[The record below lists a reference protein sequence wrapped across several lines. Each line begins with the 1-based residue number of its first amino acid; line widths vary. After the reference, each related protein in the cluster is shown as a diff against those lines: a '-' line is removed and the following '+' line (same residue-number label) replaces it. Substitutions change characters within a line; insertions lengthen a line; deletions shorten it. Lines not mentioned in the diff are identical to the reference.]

1 MPKLSLDVGR
11 FKTFRYLVEERLRIQ
26 AKHDAGLPRPWTK
39 DPLLDRYSWCNVF
52 RDDDKTSVVIQN
64 RALVARRKGGRP
76 AALAELMLCRSINRV
91 DSLEDLPVA
100 EWRDWSKAR
109 LTKYIGDRKINV
121 AAYKIHSPA
130 GLHNIPGIAALGID
144 RAVTAPEVTRELIKL
159 NELEAV
165 HSALCIRPGFRE
177 YQVALDLV
185 AISFFPQSIDMSW
198 VWVGPGAVRGSLLLL
213 GAEAALIAQQSD
225 VGYSSRD
232 QATAL
237 TVIHEV
243 TRRMERSWPA
253 DRRPYNVHVTE
264 TMLCEY
270 DKYERKTT
278 GKKGGRLYRGGI
290 SAVVA

>member
-1 MPKLSLDVGR
+1 MPRLVLDAVR
-11 FKTFRYLVEERLRIQ
+11 FKRFRYLVEERLRIQ

-39 DPLLDRYSWCNVF
+39 DELLDRHHWCNVF
-52 RDDDKTSVVIQN
+52 RDDDKTSVVIQG
-64 RALVARRKGGRP
+64 RAKKARRWGGRP

-91 DSLEDLPVA
+91 DSLVDLPVW
-100 EWRDWSKAR
+100 EWQTWTKAK

-130 GLHNIPGIAALGID
+130 GLHNIPGIAALGLD
-144 RAVTAPEVTRELIKL
+144 YSRKCELTTEFLLRCHKL
-159 NELEAV
+159 EDV
-165 HSALCIRPGFRE
+165 HDQLTVRSGFRE

-185 AISFFPQSIDMSW
+185 SIGFFPHQIDMTW

-225 VGYSSRD
+225 VGYNSRD

-243 TRRMERSWPA
+243 TKRMARSWPA
-253 DRRPYNVHVTE
+253 DRRPYNAHVTE

-270 DKYERKTT
+270 DKYERKLT
-278 GKKGGRLYRGGI
+278 GKKGGRLYRG
-290 SAVVA
+290 